1 MNVAAEHLAFA
12 AAVVVSEVAVAAV
25 FDVLVHIFRVLLA
38 FDVPDVFHVLVA
50 LDDVLDVF
58 PVPFALGIPVAFDV
72 LAVVVGDLSVIA
84 A

>member
-12 AAVVVSEVAVAAV
+12 AAVVVSEVPVAAV

-38 FDVPDVFHVLVA
+38 FDVPDVFHVLAAVDA
-50 LDDVLDVF
+50 LDVF
-58 PVPFALGIPVAFDV
+58 LVPFALGVPVAFDV
-72 LAVVVGDLSVIA
+72 LAVVVGDLSVVA